1 MSKIAKSGESLDAVA
16 MGISALC
23 VVHCLA
29 TPVLVVLFPIIGGT
43 LLANHA
49 FHALLLLLVLPTSTV
64 ALYLG
69 YRRHHA
75 PRALRLGILGMAILI
90 LAAVLGPEVLSPIGE
105 GATTSVG
112 GGVLAVA
119 HFINLRRCRQRV
131 GNGDSRRDYGSTEP
145 RDASTT

>member
-1 MSKIAKSGESLDAVA
+1 MSQIDKSGESLDAVA

-29 TPVLVVLFPIIGGT
+29 IPVLVVLFPIIGGT

-69 YRRHHA
+69 YRRHRA
-75 PRALRLGILGMAILI
+75 PRALRLGVLGMAILI
-90 LAAVLGPEVLSPIGE
+90 VAAVLGPEVLSPVGE
-105 GATTSVG
+105 RVTTSVG
-112 GGVLAVA
+112 GGVLALA
-119 HFINLRRCRQRV
+119 HFINLRQCR
-131 GNGDSRRDYGSTEP
+131 RRGSAYGSGSEP
-145 RDASTT
+145 GDISTP